1 MNRLLGPMARSCAT
15 HPWRA
20 LLLWVVG
27 ACAAFALAS
36 AVGAPAQE
44 NWDAPGTPAQRG
56 VDLLRAHL
64 PDAGNASAQVVVHDR
79 DQDPVPGAE
88 LTMLRTRLGAL
99 PHVVAVDPPR
109 VSEDGAT
116 VLLTVRYDVPVTHRD
131 LMGDAKPLEA
141 AVAPSRAS
149 GLQVVLGGELPGT
162 AQGEIKGTGELIG
175 IVGALLLLL
184 LMFGSV
190 VAAGLPVL
198 VAVAGLAV
206 GTAGITVLCGL
217 MSVSPSAPMV
227 ASMVG
232 LGVGVDY
239 SLLLL
244 TRTRDHLA
252 EGLAVVDAVER
263 AAVTAGRSVVLA
275 GGTVL
280 VSLLGLRLAGLAT
293 YSAFGFATA
302 ITVLAVV
309 VSTLVLV
316 PALCGLMHR
325 RLLPRRA
332 RRSRSGLPRARGRG
346 RSARWADR
354 VASRPL
360 VWALAA
366 MTLMLLLAAPVLA
379 MRTWPQSGGDEP
391 TSMQVRQTYDLLTEA
406 FGPGAPTPYVVV
418 ADRERLSDTEV
429 VDVVRDLRARDDLVH
444 VSEPVV
450 SPDGGVAVVSA
461 ESTFADI
468 DARTPD
474 QVASLRT
481 LLPDGAE
488 LAGSNALFA
497 DFSQVLG
504 EKIWLVIGFVVSV
517 SAMMLM
523 LMFRSPVVAAKAV
536 VLNLLSVGAAYG
548 VVTATFQWGWGLEL
562 LGVDHTLPMSSWMP
576 ILMFAILFG
585 LSMDYEVFLLSRIRE
600 DYDRTG
606 DAQGSVTRGLA
617 ATSGVITAAAVI
629 MVLVFLGFVTETSTL
644 VKMLG
649 FGLGV
654 AIFLDATVVR
664 LVLVPAT
671 MSLLGERNW
680 WMPAW
685 LDRVL
690 PRIEVERHG
699 DVEEAAPQRERVPQL
714 VE

>member
-1 MNRLLGPMARSCAT
+1 MNRFLGPMARRCAA

-20 LLLWVVG
+20 LLFWVVG
-27 ACAAFALAS
+27 AVAAFALAL
-36 AVGAPAQE
+36 AVGGPAQE
-44 NWDAPGTPAQRG
+44 DWDAPGTPAQRG

-64 PDAGNASAQVVVHDR
+64 PEAGNASAQVVVNDR
-79 DQDPVPGAE
+79 EGEPVPEDE
-88 LTMLRTRLGAL
+88 LVALEARMVAL
-99 PHVVAVDPPR
+99 PHVLTVDPPR
-109 VSEDGAT
+109 VSADEAT

-131 LMGDAKPLEA
+131 LMGHAEPLEA
-141 AVAPSRAS
+141 AVAATRAS
-149 GLQVVLGGELPGT
+149 GLQVALGGELPAT
-162 AQGEIKGTGELIG
+162 AQAEVKGTGELIG
-175 IVGALLLLL
+175 IAGALVILL

-206 GTAGITVLCGL
+206 GSAGITVLCGV
-217 MSVSPSAPMV
+217 MSVSPSAPLV

-232 LGVGVDY
+232 LGVGIDY
-239 SLLLL
+239 ALLLL

-252 EGLAVVDAVER
+252 DGLPVVDAVER
-263 AAVTAGRSVVLA
+263 TAVTAGRSVVLA
-275 GGTVL
+275 GATVL

-293 YSAFGFATA
+293 YSAFGIATA

-316 PALCGLMHR
+316 PALCGLLHG
-325 RLLPRRA
+325 RLLPRRV
-332 RRSRSGLPRARGRG
+332 RRSRPGFRPTGTS
-346 RSARWADR
+346 RSERWANR
-354 VASRPL
+354 VAARPL
-360 VWALAA
+360 AWALAA
-366 MTLMLLLAAPVLA
+366 VTVMLLLAAPVLE
-379 MRTWPQSGGDEP
+379 MRTWPQSGSDDP
-391 TSMQVRQTYDLLTEA
+391 TSMQSRQAYDLLSEA

-418 ADRERLSDTEV
+418 ADRSRLGDAAV
-429 VDVVRDLRARDDLVH
+429 ADVVRDLRARPDLVG
-444 VSEPVV
+444 VTDPVV
-450 SPDGGVAVVSA
+450 SPDGGVAVISA
-461 ESTFADI
+461 ESTFSDN

-481 LLPDGAE
+481 SLPEGAE

-497 DFSQVLG
+497 DFSSVLG
-504 EKIWLVIGFVVSV
+504 EKVWLVIGFVVSV
-517 SAMMLM
+517 SALMLM
-523 LMFRSPVVAAKAV
+523 LMFRSPVVAVKAV
-536 VLNLLSVGAAYG
+536 VMNLLSVGAAYG
-548 VVTATFQWGWGLEL
+548 VVTATFQWGWGLDL

-585 LSMDYEVFLLSRIRE
+585 LSMDYEVFLLARIRE

-606 DAQGSVTRGLA
+606 DARGSVARGLA
-617 ATSGVITAAAVI
+617 ATSGVITAAAAI
-629 MVLVFLGFVTETSTL
+629 MVLVFLGFATETGTL

-680 WMPAW
+680 WTPAW
-685 LDRVL
+685 LDRRL
-690 PRIEVERHG
+690 PRL
-699 DVEEAAPQRERVPQL
+699 DVEGHSHVWEAPARDERVPHL